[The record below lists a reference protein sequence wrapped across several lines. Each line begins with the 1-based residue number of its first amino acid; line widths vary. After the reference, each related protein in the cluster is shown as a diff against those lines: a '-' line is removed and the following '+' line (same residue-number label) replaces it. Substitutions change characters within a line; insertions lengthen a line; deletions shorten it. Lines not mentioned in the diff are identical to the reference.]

1 MSENVKTIKVNVDV
15 DETPVKSLKAQL
27 REATLEAQ
35 KLASAE
41 VVDQAALEAAVLK
54 TAKLK
59 DQIADV
65 NEQIAVFA
73 TGSKYEAVSNSLGQI
88 GDAIV
93 NLDFGKAQERALAFS
108 KAAKAIN
115 FGDATQSVK
124 QLGSTFVTI
133 GKAILT
139 NPLFLLVAIIS
150 GIVIAIYKFLDSLG
164 LIKPM
169 MEIVG
174 AAIDYIVGL
183 FEKLTDFIDLT
194 NNAAKNT
201 AEETAKAYEESAE
214 RIRISSE
221 SSIQSLDNRIRM
233 AKLEGK
239 DTTELE
245 RQKRKELDETAKA
258 QMKADQAKY
267 KSALLNS
274 DLTAEEIKELKEKA
288 RQSRLA
294 YQQSLADTK
303 HFEAEIRQTKKDEKK
318 KEKEDDAKD
327 AEQAAKDAEARRKE
341 AEAKRKAYA
350 QARLQ
355 AERLIRDLELESMI
369 EGIDKDIA
377 LNNEKYKR
385 LIQDT
390 KNNESLIQKEKDA
403 IIKQYEDLRKTNE
416 EKIRKESDEKTKAE
430 AIKAQ
435 QEYSDLIFNLT
446 ATSLDKEIKTIEQ
459 NNATKLEALKKQLS
473 EGKITKEQFDAA
485 EIALEQD
492 KQNKLKALAAGP
504 GGDEMD
510 PLSKAKKEAEDKLAI
525 QKEYF
530 EKGLIDEIEF
540 ANRREQ
546 IERELNQKIKDIDA
560 ETAKQKRN
568 NINNYLGI
576 ASQGISAISSLMQ
589 TSMDNEIKAAE
600 GNEAKQEQLRKKAFE
615 QQKKMQIA
623 AAFINMAQGIISGL
637 GAPFPMNIALPVIA
651 GVTGLANIAKIKS
664 TTYEGGGGGGS
675 AATPTSPSTPTSMDR
690 MGPSF
695 NFQGTGGTANN
706 VQAGGGQS
714 QSIVIQNEVSIS
726 ETEITD
732 KQLTVANLTNSAKL

>member
-15 DETPVKSLKAQL
+15 DETPIKSLKQQIK
-27 REATLEAQ
+27 EANIEVQ
-35 KLASAE
+35 KLSQAE
-41 VVDQAALEAAVLK
+41 VVDQAALDAAILK

-59 DQIADV
+59 DDFNDL
-65 NEQIAVFA
+65 NERVGVFTA
-73 TGSKYEAVSNSLGQI
+73 GSNFEKLSNNLGDI
-88 GDAIV
+88 SGKIMS
-93 NLDFGKAQERALAFS
+93 LDFEGASESASRLNSITKT
-108 KAAKAIN
+108 IT
-115 FGDATQSVK
+115 FGEATKSLK
-124 QLGSTFVTI
+124 DLGSTFISI
-133 GKAILT
+133 GKALLT
-139 NPLFLLVAIIS
+139 NPMFILVAIIT
-150 GIVIAIYKFLDSLG
+150 GIVMAVYKFLDSLG
-164 LIKPM
+164 LIKKM

-174 AAIDYIVGL
+174 GAIDYVVGL
-183 FEKLTDFIDLT
+183 FEKLTDWIGIT
-194 NNAAKNT
+194 NNAAQDA
-201 AEETAKAYEESAE
+201 AEETAKAYEKSAE
-214 RIRISSE
+214 RIKISSE
-221 SSIQSLDNRIRM
+221 SNIQSIDNRIRM

-239 DTTELE
+239 DVTQLE
-245 RQKRKELDETAKA
+245 REKRREMDATAKA

-274 DLTAEEIKELKEKA
+274 DLTAEEIKEIKEKA

-303 HFEAEIRQTKKDEKK
+303 YFEAKIAKAKKDERN
-318 KEKEDDAKD
+318 KEKEDNAKE
-327 AEQAAKDAEARRKE
+327 AQQAAKDAEARRKD
-341 AEAKRKAYA
+341 AEAKRKAYN
-350 QARLQ
+350 QARIQ
-355 AERLIRDLELESMI
+355 TARLTRDLEI
-369 EGIDKDIA
+369 ELMAEGVAKEIT
-377 LNNEKYKR
+377 LNEEKYKR
-385 LIQDT
+385 LIEDT
-390 KNNESLIQKEKDA
+390 KNNESLIQKEKDV
-403 IIKQYEDLRKTNE
+403 IIKQYEDLRKANE
-416 EKIRKESDEKTKAE
+416 AKIKKESDDKIKDE

-435 QEYSDLIFNLT
+435 KEYSDLIFNLT

-459 NNATKLEALKKQLS
+459 NNVTKLEALKKQLS
-473 EGKITKEQFDAA
+473 EGLITKEQFDAA
-485 EIALEQD
+485 EVALEQD
-492 KQNKLKALAAGP
+492 KQNKLKALSAGP
-504 GGDEMD
+504 GGEID
-510 PLSKAKKEAEDKLAI
+510 PTSIARKEAEDKLAI

-540 ANRREQ
+540 TNKREQ

-560 ETAKQKRN
+560 ETAKQKRD
-568 NINNYLGI
+568 NINNYLDI

-589 TSMDNEIKAAE
+589 TSMDAEIKAAE
-600 GNEAKQEQLRKKAFE
+600 GNEAKQEQLRKKGFE
-615 QQKKMQIA
+615 QQKKMQLA

-651 GVTGLANIAKIKS
+651 GVTGLANIAKIKA

-695 NFQGTGGTANN
+695 SFNGTGGTANN